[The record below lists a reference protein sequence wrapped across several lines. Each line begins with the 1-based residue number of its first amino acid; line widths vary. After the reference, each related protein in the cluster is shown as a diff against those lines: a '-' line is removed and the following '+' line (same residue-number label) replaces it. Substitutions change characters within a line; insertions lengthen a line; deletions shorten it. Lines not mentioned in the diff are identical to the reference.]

1 MQLRVIQ
8 YVLKVA
14 ETGSFSKAAELLF
27 VSQPAL
33 SQSIKRLEN
42 ELGVELFRRENNTV
56 TVTSAGELFLE
67 DGKAIAELSERIK
80 KRMYDVQD
88 LKYGDISIGV
98 SPFYEK
104 YYLSKILP
112 EFHRQYPGV
121 QIKVIENYTGVLEE
135 LVMERK
141 IDLCIMSLPLS
152 IPSLHYEPLF
162 EEIILLAVPP
172 GHPLNSEIPSASG
185 GERPVADLSL
195 FRNEKFIMYKQGR
208 RMRAIGMDLCNQ
220 AGFVPDIIFET
231 HNCETI
237 NALIAGG
244 MGVGFVPMATEI
256 CCPPEQR
263 AVYYSLRLKKAVRT
277 FAVVHNNSIYH
288 SSAVK
293 EFIRIAH
300 SLSDSIKNNR
310 QNSNI
315 CT

>member
-1 MQLRVIQ
+1 MQLQVIQ

-33 SQSIKRLEN
+33 SQSIKRLED

-67 DGKAIAELSERIK
+67 DGKIIAELNERIK
-80 KRMYDVQD
+80 KKMHDAQG

-112 EFHRQYPGV
+112 EFHKQYPGV

-135 LVMERK
+135 LVMKKK
-141 IDLCIMSLPLS
+141 IDLCIISIPLS
-152 IPSLHYEPLF
+152 IPSLHFEPLF
-162 EEIILLAVPP
+162 EESILLAVPP
-172 GHPLNSEIPSASG
+172 QHPINSQICSKP
-185 GERPVADLSL
+185 GEGRPVADLSL
-195 FRNEKFIMYKQGR
+195 FKNDKYIMYKQGR

-220 AGFVPDIIFET
+220 AGFIPDIIYET

-244 MGVGFVPMATEI
+244 MGVGFIPMATEI

-263 AVYYSLRLKKAVRT
+263 AVYYFLQSQKAVRT
-277 FAVVHNNSIYH
+277 FAVVFNDDKYH
-288 SSAVK
+288 STAVE
-293 EFIRIAH
+293 EFIRIAR
-300 SLSDSIKNNR
+300 SLSGSIKDIR
-310 QNSNI
+310 QKQ
-315 CT
+315 